1 MSTFLQ
7 LGHYPRNFIV
17 FSPLLSFLQMFLH
30 RPFLSLYRCNINWN
44 LKKRERENHV
54 AIIFYGIHNDTRKY
68 VNTRRKRCKESF
80 SNERSPAWSSRHRSE
95 STKHGHKN
103 SRDTFADT
111 SLDTK
116 SYFHPTN
123 SWIRVE
129 LRVTRMEKKRCHN
142 GRHLFLAF
150 HPKTTRHVS
159 PSSSL
164 IATSLATKVALIHTH
179 TYTHRQ
185 PLAISIALYRH
196 GRRATEIDH
205 PEVFTH
211 SSVSVLSVRVNYPSH
226 QPTLELN

>member
-1 MSTFLQ
+1 M
-7 LGHYPRNFIV
+7 V
-17 FSPLLSFLQMFLH
+17 FTTS
-30 RPFLSLYRCNINWN
+30 
-44 LKKRERENHV
+44 K
-54 AIIFYGIHNDTRKY
+54 
-68 VNTRRKRCKESF
+68 
-80 SNERSPAWSSRHRSE
+80 

-123 SWIRVE
+123 SWIKVE

-185 PLAISIALYRH
+185 PLAISIALYQH